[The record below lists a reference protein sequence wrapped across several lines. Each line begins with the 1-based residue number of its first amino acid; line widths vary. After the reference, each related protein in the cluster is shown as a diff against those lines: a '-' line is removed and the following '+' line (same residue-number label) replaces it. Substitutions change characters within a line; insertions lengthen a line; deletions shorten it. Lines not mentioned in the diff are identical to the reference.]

1 MVLFCADI
9 FHTQGASIY
18 SFRSFLALVARAVRE
33 LPGARVL
40 AVTPP
45 GGPTRGLGYGF
56 DLAAPFS
63 NASLSE
69 LAFEAGF
76 EWVQATQA
84 GSCSF
89 YAADVRV
96 GDALHV
102 HRAALLNATLAPSNS
117 LFPPF
122 SAHRNL
128 TRFVAGLWGYL
139 RREVEA
145 RWHRHA
151 RPSGGGLLRVCLLLL
166 HWHGSPLNHASVVL
180 PEESRLVTRLLH
192 LQTRAKL
199 EATAPMGHSTMC
211 RGASAG
217 CVYVYLRDPLL
228 CKTHSSA
235 NGSQAT
241 GCTSPMFPLS
251 RFAREFLNREWVS
264 QSSCVYFNAR
274 IEPRGL
280 AHEALR
286 ALQSAVPAGTVS
298 HTCLP
303 PGAIPGSM

>member
-192 LQTRAKL
+192 LQT
-199 EATAPMGHSTMC
+199 SQ
-211 RGASAG
+211 AG
-217 CVYVYLRDPLL
+217 GNG
-228 CKTHSSA
+228 T
-235 NGSQAT
+235 NGSQYHVPWCLRRLRVRVLAR
-241 GCTSPMFPLS
+241 PAPLQNTLQCQ
-251 RFAREFLNREWVS
+251 RLAGD
-264 QSSCVYFNAR
+264 
-274 IEPRGL
+274 GL
-280 AHEALR
+280 H
-286 ALQSAVPAGTVS
+286 QPDVPAFQVRARVS
-298 HTCLP
+298 
-303 PGAIPGSM
+303 